1 MRHSGWAV
9 IVAALCLAAG
19 CVNQSQPIATST
31 STASV
36 SKTDALIASGFKMV
50 PANPPERQTA
60 LRQLPP
66 QKVVRQVRNDKVV
79 FVYAD
84 PASCSC
90 LYVGNAT
97 AYGAYRARTSNTE
110 TADERAMNN
119 WDWSPWTFGFPDD

>member
-19 CVNQSQPIATST
+19 CVNQSQSPAT

-36 SKTDALIASGFKMV
+36 NKTDALIASGFKMV
-50 PANPPERQTA
+50 PANTPERQTA

-84 PASCSC
+84 PVNCNC
-90 LYVGNAT
+90 LYAGNIT
-97 AYGAYRARTSNTE
+97 AYSAYRARTSDKV
-110 TADERAMNN
+110 ADEQAMDN
-119 WDWSPWTFGFPDD
+119 WDWSPWAFGYPGD

>member
-9 IVAALCLAAG
+9 VAALCLAAG
-19 CVNQSQPIATST
+19 CTNQSPTN
-31 STASV
+31 V
-36 SKTDALIASGFKMV
+36 NKVDALTASGFKMV
-50 PANPPERQTA
+50 PANTPERQAA

-84 PASCSC
+84 PASCTC

-97 AYGAYRARTSNTE
+97 AYGAYRARTADTQ

-119 WDWSPWTFGFPDD
+119 WDWSPWAFGFPDD

>member
-1 MRHSGWAV
+1 MRQFGWAV
-9 IVAALCLAAG
+9 IAALCLAAG
-19 CVNQSQPIATST
+19 CANQSPTNMNKA
-31 STASV
+31 
-36 SKTDALIASGFKMV
+36 DALVASGFKVV
-50 PANPPERQTA
+50 PANTPERQAA

-84 PASCSC
+84 PAGCNC

-97 AYGAYRARTSNTE
+97 AYGAYRARTTEKE

-119 WDWSPWTFGFPDD
+119 WDWSPWTFGFPED